1 MFVTTFFDSII
12 MLRFGETKVAKG
24 KFYGTKKTIN
34 IWDVN
39 VNNIVISK
47 LVEIKTN
54 SKYLIG
60 YLDKYIRPLI
70 LIWPKM
76 NGYLK
81 TFNVKDTDKDKNNKF
96 TSFCIDDE
104 KLLEKYKTIKT
115 KTEDLKN
122 IKLNALFVYDDKYIK
137 TNNNFRGLNF
147 PEDNM
152 ECESFTVICITS
164 LLVYENKF
172 YLQIYLDN

>member
-1 MFVTTFFDSII
+1 MDI
-12 MLRFGETKVAKG
+12 LRHLTLKIQIK
-24 KFYGTKKTIN
+24 
-34 IWDVN
+34 
-39 VNNIVISK
+39 
-47 LVEIKTN
+47 IKT
-54 SKYLIG
+54 
-60 YLDKYIRPLI
+60 
-70 LIWPKM
+70 
-76 NGYLK
+76 
-81 TFNVKDTDKDKNNKF
+81 KF
-96 TSFCIDDE
+96 TSFFIDDE

-152 ECESFTVICITS
+152 ECESFTVISITS